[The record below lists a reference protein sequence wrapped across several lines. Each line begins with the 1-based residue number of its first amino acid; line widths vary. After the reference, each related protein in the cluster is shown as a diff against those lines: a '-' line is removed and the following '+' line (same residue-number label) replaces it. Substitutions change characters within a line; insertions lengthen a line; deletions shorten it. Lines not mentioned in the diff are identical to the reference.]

1 MSDAKFVDGTTHPQT
16 VAAAHKD
23 GQTVVAGEPVSHHVG
38 TGVGAAGGAAAGAA
52 VGAAVGGPI
61 GAIVG
66 AAVGG
71 VSGAMA
77 GHGVAAAFDPKVE
90 DAYWREHHANR
101 PYAQG
106 RSYDDLSPAYRYGG
120 ESAAKHQGKTYDT
133 EAVNLERGWDASR
146 GSSRLAWHD
155 AKDAVRDGW
164 QRVETPQNRS

>member
-1 MSDAKFVDGTTHPQT
+1 MSDTKFVEGTSHSKPVDTAHRDTHT
-16 VAAAHKD
+16 LVAD
-23 GQTVVAGEPVSHHVG
+23 EPVAHQVG

-77 GHGVAAAFDPKVE
+77 GHGVARAFDPKVE
-90 DAYWREHHANR
+90 DAYWRDHHASR
-101 PYAQG
+101 PYAKG
-106 RSYDDLSPAYRYGG
+106 RSYEDLSPAYRYGG
-120 ESAAKHQGKTYDT
+120 QSAASRQGKTYDS
-133 EAVNLERGWDASR
+133 EAANLEKGWDTSR
-146 GSSRLAWHD
+146 GSSRLGWQD

-164 QRVETPQNRS
+164 QRVETPQNR